1 MGINSLKVTCQ
12 NVCSSTLRAAQA
24 WIFPNARQ
32 LPVMLCTLFME
43 WEPRGKEREQTNHAL
58 RAATWMWLMDQ
69 WEPRQ
74 TPRQTLKSSFN
85 QRGKSRQNGP
95 LQKAPHCVTP
105 GWCSISSCSWP
116 ACVQSMKTA
125 NNLGVLCI
133 KSTMNR
139 NKFRNNCFKSLRG
152 SPPGWHLS
160 HVSTS
165 LTLCVW
171 WTSRECDMKP
181 V

>member
-12 NVCSSTLRAAQA
+12 NVCSSTLIGAQA
-24 WIFPNARQ
+24 WIFPNAHQ
-32 LPVMLCTLFME
+32 LPVMLCTLFTQWGRRRSRLTMQQHGCDS
-43 WEPRGKEREQTNHAL
+43 WTSWNQDF
-58 RAATWMWLMDQ
+58 RAKHQ
-69 WEPRQ
+69 G
-74 TPRQTLKSSFN
+74 QTLKSSFN
-85 QRGKSRQNGP
+85 QRGKSRQNRP
-95 LQKAPHCVTP
+95 LQKLPHCVTP
-105 GWCSISSCSWP
+105 GRCSISSCSWL

-171 WTSRECDMKP
+171 WTSQECDMKP